1 MKGYARLIGA
11 HPRVLASGVL
21 LTLFSGFG
29 QTFLISLFVPDLLSS
44 FGLDKIGFGALYS
57 GATLGAALIMPRFGR
72 LLDRSTV
79 PFVTLLAAAILMTS
93 CALVALS
100 PGPAWLFAGV
110 MGLRLGGQGMFGL
123 IAAASM
129 ARHFDAHRGRALGVA
144 SLGYPLGEAML
155 PAAVMTL
162 IGAFGWRWSMGIMG
176 AVILLVFLPVVLRLM
191 RGTGVPEQPL
201 CGPRCTELCDVPALT
216 DAAAAARAGGKSAVR
231 TLLADPASRAVLL
244 VFLVPPFALTG
255 LFLYQALLCEYK
267 GWPPAV
273 MAGGFAA
280 FAAARFAGSLAA
292 GTLID
297 TLGAARLLRVY
308 LLPFI
313 AGLAVVYLADGPWAA
328 AAFMALCGFTTGPGE
343 AIQTALWSDIYGAE
357 VIGGIK
363 GFTSMI
369 SVVGTAAAPLFAGY
383 LIQSGGGYGTFLLSL
398 LAVAAAGA
406 AIPFLLDLKAPSLRS
421 RFLRK

>member
-1 MKGYARLIGA
+1 MRGYARLIGA

-29 QTFLISLFVPDLLSS
+29 QTFLISLFVPDLLAA

-57 GATLGAALIMPRFGR
+57 AATLGAALAMPYFGR

-79 PFVTLLAAAILMTS
+79 PSVTLLAAAILMSS

-100 PGPAWLFAGV
+100 PGPAWLFVGV
-110 MGLRLGGQGMFGL
+110 LGLRLGGQGMFGL

-191 RGTGVPEQPL
+191 RGAG
-201 CGPRCTELCDVPALT
+201 VPALT
-216 DAAAAARAGGKSAVR
+216 GAAAAARSGKKSAVR
-231 TLLADPASRAVLL
+231 TLLADPSSRAVLL

-297 TLGAARLLRVY
+297 TLGAARLLRFY
-308 LLPFI
+308 LLPFM
-313 AGLAVVYLADGPWAA
+313 AGIAVVHSADGPWAA
-328 AAFMALCGFTTGPGE
+328 AAFMALCGVTTGPGE
-343 AIQTALWSDIYGAE
+343 AIQTALWSDVYGTEA
-357 VIGGIK
+357 IGGIK

-398 LAVAAAGA
+398 GAVTAAGA
-406 AIPFLLDLKAPSLRS
+406 AIPFFLNESAPLRRAGRRAAS
-421 RFLRK
+421 PAAGK

>member
-1 MKGYARLIGA
+1 MKGYAGLIGA

-29 QTFLISLFVPDLLSS
+29 QTFLISLFVPDLLSA

-57 GATLGAALIMPRFGR
+57 AATLGAALVLPRFGR

-79 PFVTLLAAAILMTS
+79 PFVTLIAASILMTS

-100 PGPAWLFAGV
+100 PGPVWLFAGV

-123 IAAASM
+123 ISAASM
-129 ARHFDAHRGRALGVA
+129 ARYFDKHRGRALGVA
-144 SLGYPLGEAML
+144 SLGYPLGEAIL
-155 PAAVMTL
+155 PATVMAL

-191 RGTGVPEQPL
+191 RGTGVP
-201 CGPRCTELCDVPALT
+201 ALT
-216 DAAAAARAGGKSAVR
+216 AAAASVRAGGKSAVR
-231 TLLADPASRAVLL
+231 TLLSDPASRAVLA

-255 LFLYQALLCEYK
+255 IFLYQAILCEYK

-297 TLGAARLLRVY
+297 TLGAVRLLRFY
-308 LLPFI
+308 LLPFL
-313 AGLAVVYLADGPWAA
+313 AGIAVVYTAEGAWAA

-363 GFTSMI
+363 GFTSML

-398 LAVAAAGA
+398 GAVTAAGA
-406 AIPFLLDLKAPSLRS
+406 AIPFFLGGSALRS
-421 RFLRK
+421 RAERRASSSSGK

>member
-1 MKGYARLIGA
+1 
-11 HPRVLASGVL
+11 
-21 LTLFSGFG
+21 
-29 QTFLISLFVPDLLSS
+29 
-44 FGLDKIGFGALYS
+44 
-57 GATLGAALIMPRFGR
+57 
-72 LLDRSTV
+72 
-79 PFVTLLAAAILMTS
+79 
-93 CALVALS
+93 
-100 PGPAWLFAGV
+100 
-110 MGLRLGGQGMFGL
+110 
-123 IAAASM
+123 
-129 ARHFDAHRGRALGVA
+129 
-144 SLGYPLGEAML
+144 ML

-191 RGTGVPEQPL
+191 RGTGVP
-201 CGPRCTELCDVPALT
+201 ALT
-216 DAAAAARAGGKSAVR
+216 NAAARAGGKSAAR
-231 TLLADPASRAVLL
+231 TLLAGPASRAVLL

-280 FAAARFAGSLAA
+280 FAAARFTSSLAA

-297 TLGAARLLRVY
+297 TLGAARLLRFY

-343 AIQTALWSDIYGAE
+343 AIQTALWSDLYGAE

-363 GFTSMI
+363 GFTSML

-383 LIQSGGGYGTFLLSL
+383 LIQSGGGVRDLPAQPDSGRRRRGGNSL
-398 LAVAAAGA
+398 FAGRFRPEQPLRRGPIVSVPAKELFNPFKLIDPPAFRYRAHKSGSVAFCPDPGIKHDNRAEVRFAADEPAESLAEFYDRPGKDIFVKDVHAFGRH
-406 AIPFLLDLKAPSLRS
+406 PFISGFFKRS
-421 RFLRK
+421 VRGNKWQPRQHYA